1 MSKNRSEPIDFGDLT
16 QFEEAKTPD
25 EGYGDGYYNE
35 VYEDDVLA
43 KKARRDAIVL
53 AIAFL
58 VIIALCFVAV
68 ITINTL
74 RGDYKPPV
82 LDTSTEPIVS
92 ENSKTSNTAPE
103 SRIEPESSVESK
115 LETETETTSLDSES
129 NTESIPASNS
139 STEESKEPESR
150 ETIISKPESSTESG
164 QELTSS
170 TIEPESS
177 AEASYFEPE
186 SSAET
191 SYFEPE
197 SSAETS
203 YFESELEEESL
214 TVSLESGYKNIS
226 QEPDFSAENNLE
238 EEGSMIPESEPSF
251 EEDVTDLDPEIP
263 GTQAPG

>member
-191 SYFEPE
+191 SYFE
-197 SSAETS
+197 
-203 YFESELEEESL
+203 SELEEESL

>member
-25 EGYGDGYYNE
+25 EDYGDGYYNE
-35 VYEDDVLA
+35 VYEDVVLA

-129 NTESIPASNS
+129 DTESIAPASNS

-170 TIEPESS
+170 TI
-177 AEASYFEPE
+177 EPE

-226 QEPDFSAENNLE
+226 QEPDFSKENNLE